1 MKRVII
7 MVGAFLVLSVA
18 AMAQKSE
25 IFIKGDAAI
34 RGYDPVAY
42 FKEGKPV
49 MGSKQL
55 SYQWKGANWYFANQE
70 NLNAFK
76 ASPEKYAPQYG
87 GYCAYGTA
95 EGHKAPTETET
106 WTLSNGKLY
115 FNYNDQVKQ
124 VWMKDQQA
132 YIIKADKLWPTVK
145 DDEF

>member
-55 SYQWKGANWYFANQE
+55 SYQWKGANWYFVDTGGH
-70 NLNAFK
+70 NLLNMK
-76 ASPEKYAPQYG
+76 ALLPSLSDELVIPEPQD
-87 GYCAYGTA
+87 ASF
-95 EGHKAPTETET
+95 EE
-106 WTLSNGKLY
+106 
-115 FNYNDQVKQ
+115 
-124 VWMKDQQA
+124 
-132 YIIKADKLWPTVK
+132 IKA
-145 DDEF
+145 E